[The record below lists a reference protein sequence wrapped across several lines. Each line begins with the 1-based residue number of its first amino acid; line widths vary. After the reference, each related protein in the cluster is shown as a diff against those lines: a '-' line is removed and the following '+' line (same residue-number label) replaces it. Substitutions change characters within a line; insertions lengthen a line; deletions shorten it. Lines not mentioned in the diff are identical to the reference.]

1 MEYLTLKSEAL
12 HRAQQHWF
20 FVFFFLI
27 LFVYFSFLA
36 VNCFLLITLMK
47 IKLDI
52 VIEK

>member
-1 MEYLTLKSEAL
+1 MEYLILKSEAL
-12 HRAQQHWF
+12 HRAQQHCF
-20 FVFFFLI
+20 FFFFLI

>member
-1 MEYLTLKSEAL
+1 MEYLILKSEAL
-12 HRAQQHWF
+12 HRAQQHCF
-20 FVFFFLI
+20 FFFLI